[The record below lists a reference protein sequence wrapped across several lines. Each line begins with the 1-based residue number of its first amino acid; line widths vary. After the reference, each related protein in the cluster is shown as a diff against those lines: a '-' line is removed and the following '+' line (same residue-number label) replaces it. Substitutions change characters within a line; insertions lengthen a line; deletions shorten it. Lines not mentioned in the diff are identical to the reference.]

1 MYKEL
6 VLVKDI
12 NGHWSCVLCFTCTHD
27 KSMTDNQKAITLIK
41 NTYPVLANCEF
52 IVENNEIFAL
62 TEQRITAVNVKE
74 GCEDSS
80 N

>member
-6 VLVKDI
+6 VLIKDI
-12 NGHWSCVLCFTCTHD
+12 NDYWSCVLCFTCTHN
-27 KSMTDNQKAITLIK
+27 KNVIDNDEAITLIK
-41 NTYPVLANCEF
+41 TTYPVLANCEF
-52 IVENNEIFAL
+52 IVENNEIFAM
-62 TEQRITAVNVKE
+62 TEQQITAVNVKE